1 VDEVK
6 RKVRSPKPS
15 LKHRDKATCETVAG
29 EEAGFPDE
37 LEAELMVTR
46 ICDGI
51 LRRLDRNEAG
61 DDETKTQRPRRL
73 TR

>member
-15 LKHRDKATCETVAG
+15 MNRRDEVAGETVAG

-51 LRRLDRNEAG
+51 LSRLDRNEAS
-61 DDETKTQRPRRL
+61 DDETKTQRSRRL